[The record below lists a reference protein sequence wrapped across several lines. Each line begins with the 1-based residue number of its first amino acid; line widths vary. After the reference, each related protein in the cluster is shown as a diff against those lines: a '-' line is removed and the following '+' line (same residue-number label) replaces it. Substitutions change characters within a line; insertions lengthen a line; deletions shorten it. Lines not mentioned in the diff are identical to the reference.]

1 MFDASKIVLSDTDSC
16 EKALANENGEVTR
29 AVLTAYRIRKTR
41 LSANMPQKD
50 LAEKIGVRK
59 QTLHKYENAIITNIP
74 SDKIEAIA
82 HFLDISPAYLMGWT
96 AEPNPDRVKNLI
108 DITSIKRKK
117 YPLLGAIACGDPLV
131 TDESDAFE
139 FDDIGADFAL
149 RCVGDSMTGARIYD
163 GDLVFIRQCS
173 LEDIRNGEIA
183 AVRIDHY
190 GDCTLKKVYYDSD
203 RQRLTLMPC
212 NPDFEPIILEGSDLD
227 ADEFKV
233 IGKAVA
239 FVANL

>member
-1 MFDASKIVLSDTDSC
+1 MTYY
-16 EKALANENGEVTR
+16 EKMAQR
-29 AVLTAYRIRKTR
+29 RKEMKFT
-41 LSANMPQKD
+41 QKD
-50 LAEKIGVRK
+50 MAVYLGISQQGYALYEKGKRKFDFETALKIGEKLEISLDDLGLDYV
-59 QTLHKYENAIITNIP
+59 
-74 SDKIEAIA
+74 SDADA
-82 HFLDISPAYLMGWT
+82 P
-96 AEPNPDRVKNLI
+96 NLI
-108 DITSIKRKK
+108 DISALKRKK
-117 YPLLGAIACGDPLV
+117 YPLLGAVACGDPLV

>member
-1 MFDASKIVLSDTDSC
+1 MTYYEKMAQRRKEMKFTQKDMAVYLGISQQGYALYEKGKRKFDFETALKIGEKLEISLDDLGLDYVSDTD
-16 EKALANENGEVTR
+16 A
-29 AVLTAYRIRKTR
+29 
-41 LSANMPQKD
+41 P
-50 LAEKIGVRK
+50 
-59 QTLHKYENAIITNIP
+59 
-74 SDKIEAIA
+74 
-82 HFLDISPAYLMGWT
+82 
-96 AEPNPDRVKNLI
+96 NLI
-108 DITSIKRKK
+108 DISALKRKK
-117 YPLLGAIACGDPLV
+117 YPLLGAVACGDPLV

>member
-1 MFDASKIVLSDTDSC
+1 MTYY
-16 EKALANENGEVTR
+16 EKMAQR
-29 AVLTAYRIRKTR
+29 RKEMKFT
-41 LSANMPQKD
+41 QKD
-50 LAEKIGVRK
+50 MAVYLGISQQGYALYEKGKRKFDFETALKIGEKLEISLDDLGLDYV
-59 QTLHKYENAIITNIP
+59 
-74 SDKIEAIA
+74 SDA
-82 HFLDISPAYLMGWT
+82 DTP
-96 AEPNPDRVKNLI
+96 NLI
-108 DITSIKRKK
+108 DISALKRKK
-117 YPLLGAIACGDPLV
+117 YPLLGAVACGDPLV

>member
-1 MFDASKIVLSDTDSC
+1 MTYYEKMAQRRKEMKFTQKDMAVYLGISQQGYALYEKGKRKFDFETALKIGEKLEISLDDLGLDYVSDTD
-16 EKALANENGEVTR
+16 A
-29 AVLTAYRIRKTR
+29 
-41 LSANMPQKD
+41 P
-50 LAEKIGVRK
+50 
-59 QTLHKYENAIITNIP
+59 
-74 SDKIEAIA
+74 
-82 HFLDISPAYLMGWT
+82 
-96 AEPNPDRVKNLI
+96 NLI
-108 DITSIKRKK
+108 DISTLKRKK
-117 YPLLGAIACGDPLV
+117 YPLLGAVACGDPLV